1 MKCKEVK
8 ILQYIGKIDRN
19 KLIRYKIATDI
30 VVITR
35 ERKEHIQKRHFDDY
49 SKYIQYI
56 PYIIENPDYI
66 LEDNNN
72 IDTILILKKL
82 NEENKNIQI
91 VIKLNTTKDKSR
103 YNTVLTF
110 WQIRDKNYIKTIQ
123 HNKIIYKN
131 I

>member
-1 MKCKEVK
+1 M
-8 ILQYIGKIDRN
+8 QYIGKVDGD
-19 KLIRYKIATDI
+19 KLIGYKIATDI

-35 ERKEHIQKRHFDDY
+35 ERKEHIQKRHFEDY

-72 IDTILILKKL
+72 IDTILLLKKL

-91 VIKLNTTKDKSR
+91 VIKLNTTKDKNR

-110 WQIRDKNYIKTIQ
+110 WQIREKNYKKTVQ
-123 HNKIIYKN
+123 RNKIIYEKL
-131 I
+131 

>member
-1 MKCKEVK
+1 M
-8 ILQYIGKIDRN
+8 QYIGKIDRD
-19 KLIRYKIATDI
+19 KLIKYNIATDI

-35 ERKEHIQKRHFDDY
+35 ERKEHIKKRHFEDY

-103 YNTVLTF
+103 YNTILTF

-123 HNKIIYKN
+123 HNKIIYMN